1 MPHLFAF
8 RIISAPWMSHAILSK
23 KKLVPP
29 LDGMSDNDDK
39 RDIYTDYSYWRIA
52 SSLVYYASRCSPLLT
67 SSFAIINLQHLLTR
81 LVIFSSLGCAKKRPF
96 VKSFSL
102 IERCHKWLGK
112 LLNHRLFLSLSRERD
127 ISQII
132 TRFIFRVAFDH
143 LKFRARFPFFTKN
156 YSNHFWRNDRSIDR
170 VINTCPDV
178 WRDRSRGLQMRI

>member
-8 RIISAPWMSHAILSK
+8 RIISAPRMSHAILSK

-67 SSFAIINLQHLLTR
+67 LIMLFVCNYQFATLANTAPRNIL
-81 LVIFSSLGCAKKRPF
+81 SSLGCAKKRPF

-102 IERCHKWLGK
+102 IGRCPSQMIRKIVK
-112 LLNHRLFLSLSRERD
+112 SSFLSLSRD
-127 ISQII
+127 ISII
-132 TRFIFRVAFDH
+132 ARFIS
-143 LKFRARFPFFTKN
+143 RARSLTFRPFDQISRAFLVFHEKRN
-156 YSNHFWRNDRSIDR
+156 SNRSDRSI
-170 VINTCPDV
+170 V
-178 WRDRSRGLQMRI
+178 

>member
-112 LLNHRLFLSLSRERD
+112 LLNHRLFLSLERETSHRSSHDLSFALRSTIWNFARVSRFSRKTIRT
-127 ISQII
+127 ISGGMI
-132 TRFIFRVAFDH
+132 
-143 LKFRARFPFFTKN
+143 
-156 YSNHFWRNDRSIDR
+156 DRSI
-170 VINTCPDV
+170 V
-178 WRDRSRGLQMRI
+178 

>member
-81 LVIFSSLGCAKKRPF
+81 LVIFSSLGCAKKRTF

-112 LLNHRLFLSLSRERD
+112 LLNHRLFLSFSRERHLTD
-127 ISQII
+127 HHTIYLSRCVRPFEIS
-132 TRFIFRVAFDH
+132 RAFPVFH
-143 LKFRARFPFFTKN
+143 EKLFEPFLAE
-156 YSNHFWRNDRSIDR
+156 WSIDR
-170 VINTCPDV
+170 SCN
-178 WRDRSRGLQMRI
+178 